1 MVPASDP
8 VTVRL
13 YANRRL
19 YEPRSGRYVTR
30 DELLALVQLGADVTV
45 QDAATGADITR
56 SILSHRPTEH

>member
-8 VTVRL
+8 VTVKL

-30 DELLALVQLGADVTV
+30 DELLALVQLGAEVTV
-45 QDAATGADITR
+45 YDAGTGADITR
-56 SILSHRPTEH
+56 SLLSHRPTEH

>member
-1 MVPASDP
+1 MVAASDP
-8 VTVRL
+8 VTVKL

-30 DELLALVQLGADVTV
+30 DELIALQRDGADVTV
-45 QDAATGADITR
+45 RDADTGADITR

>member
-8 VTVRL
+8 VTVKV

-30 DELLALVQLGADVTV
+30 DELVTLAHNGADVTV
-45 QDAATGADITR
+45 LDAGTGANITR

>member
-8 VTVRL
+8 VTIKL

-30 DELLALVQLGADVTV
+30 DELIALAHDADVRV
-45 QDAATGADITR
+45 LNASTGADITR

>member
-30 DELLALVQLGADVTV
+30 DELIALVQLGADVTV
-45 QDAATGADITR
+45 HDAGTGADITR

>member
-8 VTVRL
+8 VTVKL

-19 YEPRSGRYVTR
+19 YETRSGRYVTR
-30 DELLALVQLGADVTV
+30 EELLALARRGDAVTV
-45 QDAATGADITR
+45 HDARTGADITR

>member
-8 VTVRL
+8 VTIKL

-30 DELLALVQLGADVTV
+30 DELIALAHDGADVQV
-45 QDAATGADITR
+45 LDASTGADITR

>member
-8 VTVRL
+8 VTIKL

-30 DELLALVQLGADVTV
+30 EELIAIARDGADLKVHDASTGADVTRFV
-45 QDAATGADITR
+45 
-56 SILSHRPTEH
+56 LSHHPTEH

>member
-8 VTVRL
+8 VTIKL

-30 DELLALVQLGADVTV
+30 DELIALAHEGADVRV
-45 QDAATGADITR
+45 RNASTGADITR

>member
-1 MVPASDP
+1 MAKTDGP
-8 VTVRL
+8 VTIKK

-30 DELLALVQLGADVTV
+30 DELIALAHDGADVRV
-45 QDAATGADITR
+45 LNASTGADITR

>member
-8 VTVRL
+8 VTVKL

-30 DELLALVQLGADVTV
+30 DELIALAREGADVRV
-45 QDAATGADITR
+45 FNASTGADITR

>member
-8 VTVRL
+8 VTIKL

-30 DELLALVQLGADVTV
+30 DELIALAHEGTDVRV
-45 QDAATGADITR
+45 LNASTGADITR
-56 SILSHRPTEH
+56 LILSHRPTEH